1 MSPKLGME
9 MIRREQIIQS
19 AKTCILTYGFDHFS
33 IKDVAKTADLSTG
46 VIYHY
51 FKNKNDLLVDVLKE
65 AFAVSEEDVRNT
77 VDAYHHPVEKFH
89 AYLRT
94 VASLPDHNQPFY
106 TILLN
111 YMAQS
116 PYNEKIN
123 EVVGRF
129 LRNLVLYLT
138 TILEEAEQQ
147 NLLHHSSPSAL
158 ALLIINQATGAAF
171 NERYFSAEVV
181 KANRNAFIQLFQS
194 MVATPASS

>member
-9 MIRREQIIQS
+9 TIRREQIIQS

-33 IKDVAKTADLSTG
+33 IKDVARTADLSTG

-51 FKNKNDLLVDVLKE
+51 FKNKNDLLVEVLKE
-65 AFAVSEEDVRNT
+65 AFAVSEKDVRST
-77 VDAYHHPVEKFH
+77 VDAYDQPDEKFH

-94 VASLPDHNQPFY
+94 ITSLPDYNQPFY

-116 PYNEKIN
+116 PYDDKIN

-129 LRNLVLYLT
+129 LRNLVLYLS

-147 NLLHHSSPSAL
+147 HLLHHHSPSAL
-158 ALLIINQATGAAF
+158 AHLIINQATGTAL
-171 NERYFSAEVV
+171 NERYFSSAVV
-181 KANRNAFIQLFQS
+181 DANRRAFIQLFES